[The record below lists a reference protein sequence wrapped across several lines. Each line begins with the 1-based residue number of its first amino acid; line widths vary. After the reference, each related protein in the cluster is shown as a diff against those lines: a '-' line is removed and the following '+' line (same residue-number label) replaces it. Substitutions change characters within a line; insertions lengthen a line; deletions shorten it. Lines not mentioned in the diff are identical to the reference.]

1 MTEGHIVLALQ
12 ACLLFV
18 AWFWKGGND
27 RLIYWLAGSFVA
39 SLWFHLNLSGV
50 DRHVAL
56 ALVDTLIVAA
66 ATRAWISGGDLR
78 GWWVGLIG
86 LAKLGSRLF
95 VVADPV
101 PNFSSGNFW
110 VFAAT
115 MNAAFALQ
123 VIIAGGLVDVVGNWI
138 AAHLRHAGPRRARL
152 LRNVEGR

>member
-1 MTEGHIVLALQ
+1 MSEGHIVLALQ
-12 ACLLFV
+12 AALLPM

-39 SLWFHLNLSGV
+39 SLWFHLNLSGI

-56 ALVDTLIVAA
+56 VLVDTLIVAA
-66 ATRAWISGGDLR
+66 ATRAWVSGGDLR

-86 LAKLGSRLF
+86 LAKIG
-95 VVADPV
+95 
-101 PNFSSGNFW
+101 SSGNFW
-110 VFAAT
+110 LFAAA